1 MAPPPEVYFP
11 SLDDCLSGDAQLIPW
26 ESAFLGLTSSDDN
39 ITGCD
44 SLFSFLTTPESVRIL
59 SNPFDPYP
67 KPSDTTKSAFQSKT
81 AAINVTP
88 ALRARCN
95 FNDIEGDALW
105 LSKKTL
111 IDEVSALRL
120 AVQEWQSRPELDLL
134 NQFSEEEVASLQSVV
149 SVGQLSHQAGGT
161 QALEFL
167 KGPIRKGQAT
177 ESLSEDERRLKLF
190 RLYLVEKQNIIK
202 VALYVLSVS
211 LHGRLPGTYRRFQG
225 GAGDRSSQ
233 QCTKLDELGA
243 SIFPRQNDGSL
254 DKPGLTIQACIEAI
268 QSCLSKMNGGS
279 DWLSPEAEYAQQL
292 SIIEDV
298 VQIMQILFLQLQESE
313 NIPSAEVL
321 LSWLH
326 LIVTYDFF
334 DQNRPLSQEEST
346 LFDSLKSLTS
356 IITLS
361 FLKLRTATTLFEAAA
376 AIPSRTI
383 PDVWGD
389 TRPSFLSCEHISEI
403 NEIFLK
409 AADAEKSGASPAMF
423 AWGMIMFTLREIAL
437 ATREDR
443 ELQQAQYAVDAFNG
457 GTSSILAPRN
467 ADPSVYEEAYER
479 ARNPAFEDDFVKFMI
494 SIAVD
499 RCRVFDVAS
508 SIIRQLD
515 GISGSVNGSLIT
527 RWARVEM
534 LDLVRVSVE
543 YLSYIPELLSTVL
556 QVMAWPNSAWHCV
569 GDSPTENDGGVKGIF
584 LCDEILMSKLFKIA
598 KSRFPYEAI
607 NFLKLCRSLLD
618 CNLST
623 DDGYPLIFQELEYM
637 EAYTQRVSPGFHGY
651 QSTREDENANYVS
664 LIEPLEMKELSSA
677 RKDYAAQSGSELMV
691 MSGASI
697 LPAETLGQVVNESK
711 PAVIMWHYRYNCL
724 CFLGM
729 WLEQATYSR
738 KTDSEPEEDIISE
751 IIGLLADLVASAQGL
766 AKQQGVES
774 AAKRILEMA
783 SDGLNHHGDI
793 ISVVFD
799 IFERNLQSA
808 TTKMGTER
816 GLETTTACLSFL
828 NSLVTV
834 IPGRVWPF
842 LTRSSF
848 IAGDGN
854 GGTLPAIVSAIEVNT
869 GDFSFLL
876 EAART
881 FKLIVDDVVRHVAVR
896 KIAGSVTA
904 KATHV
909 TEYTAGAP
917 SYVMSNL
924 LQSFV
929 RIMVDVYN
937 SSYSWRFNDAS
948 QSLRLN
954 ISLTEAFHDILHYTY
969 GVDDEKDL
977 DSKLTGVFAN
987 SARYLL
993 KMLRPS
999 SKDGIFF
1006 NPVLRIILNGYHNPL
1021 LDRSAYLRYLQTRLV
1036 DAALNLSSTLIQSEW
1051 NPQSPMTGLE
1061 KQLFDASPVLIRLYV
1076 FSQAYQLP
1084 VVKLL
1089 ELLLAHASM
1098 DKEQEPPSLLGHLG
1112 AESSCRFLDVLSKF
1126 DQPFDDT
1133 ILNAAIWKFLTTVI
1147 SKRQQWLAVFLLTGS
1162 SPRDAL
1168 KEVDGEKPAMQSK
1181 PFLQAALDLISLI
1194 GSIPSQLVL
1203 SALEFIA
1210 KAQENWPWATP
1221 QLKNHADFF
1230 PKMVNYVSNLDMRR
1244 YSPYE
1249 QCMNTRIASLIADI
1263 CAVYLHSAKEQ
1274 RDWTFFKTLIPLISW
1289 YSENAVEVNG
1299 YNTSLH
1305 VNLKRNFEMK
1315 YPGCSL
1321 FAIKRTSLDNPVFG
1335 ENYFYDIASGTKI
1348 FGYEFAWTGS
1358 RNQGFVD
1365 EIKRANEN
1373 LSLVQAQMDLLH
1385 SFKFLAIEH
1394 CADFMPDRGVQKSM
1408 ASVVRHCLTAN
1419 SQSVPN
1425 ENIFCKLHQIRA
1437 EFALGLLQRLV
1448 EVQAKGSEVF
1458 ALLQTVW
1465 DATRFRN
1472 QTYEAALANDDT
1484 EYYGMLLNILFLA
1497 LQFHVGGKSRL
1508 VPEAVSKKPE
1518 VSGHLEIV
1526 LDIVRVI
1533 AARGFRSLTT
1543 YLHDAPQKCSPKDFA
1558 LLTAILQTAL
1568 KVKSVDRIYEQFA
1581 FHLADADTIRYACTL
1596 FSWSYKLTVEGDPI
1610 YGELSILYLLEL
1622 SCIPMMAEQIA
1633 VDGVLVKLSTY
1644 RLTDVLRQPQGCGPF
1659 DQVPRLFTI
1668 WHNGFLPLC
1677 LNLLYHVG
1685 RAAPEV
1691 AAFLNQFEGQLR
1703 RASEAFSIGHPSVTS
1718 PFGSPGPR
1726 SLLSSGQ
1733 SIKRLSLGMATEA
1746 CSLALISLIIEKFRD
1761 AGPSA
1766 GVDSQNM
1773 QELKWDR
1780 NRVKEDIEVLLEK
1793 KSILRSRIA
1802 PTNEKEV
1809 AWAQRIASDSDGGAE
1824 SLLEEKIVKELQTV
1838 LSCIGGSD

>member
-26 ESAFLGLTSSDDN
+26 ESAFLRLTSSDDN

-81 AAINVTP
+81 AAINVTSG
-88 ALRARCN
+88 LRARCN

-134 NQFSEEEVASLQSVV
+134 NQFSEEDVASLQSVV

-254 DKPGLTIQACIEAI
+254 GKPGLTIQACIEAI

-313 NIPSAEVL
+313 NIPSSEVL

-376 AIPSRTI
+376 ATPSRRI

-389 TRPSFLSCEHISEI
+389 TRPSFLSCEHIGEI

-556 QVMAWPNSAWHCV
+556 QVMAWPIRR
-569 GDSPTENDGGVKGIF
+569 GIV
-584 LCDEILMSKLFKIA
+584 
-598 KSRFPYEAI
+598 
-607 NFLKLCRSLLD
+607 SLLD

-691 MSGASI
+691 MSGASF

-729 WLEQATYSR
+729 WLEQAT
-738 KTDSEPEEDIISE
+738 EPEEDIISE

-774 AAKRILEMA
+774 SAKRILEMA

-881 FKLIVDDVVRHVAVR
+881 FKLIVDDIVRHVAVR
-896 KIAGSVTA
+896 KIAGNVTA

-917 SYVMSNL
+917 SFKCL
-924 LQSFV
+924 
-929 RIMVDVYN
+929 
-937 SSYSWRFNDAS
+937 
-948 QSLRLN
+948 
-954 ISLTEAFHDILHYTY
+954 
-969 GVDDEKDL
+969 
-977 DSKLTGVFAN
+977 FAIPPN
-987 SARYLL
+987 
-993 KMLRPS
+993 
-999 SKDGIFF
+999 
-1006 NPVLRIILNGYHNPL
+1006 
-1021 LDRSAYLRYLQTRLV
+1021 T
-1036 DAALNLSSTLIQSEW
+1036 SEW

-1168 KEVDGEKPAMQSK
+1168 KKVDGEKPAMKSK

-1221 QLKNHADFF
+1221 QLKNHAEFF

-1321 FAIKRTSLDNPVFG
+1321 FAIKRTSLDDPAFG

-1465 DATRFRN
+1465 DAARFRN

-1484 EYYGMLLNILFLA
+1484 DYYGMLLNILFLA

-1568 KVKSVDRIYEQFA
+1568 KVKSVDRIYEQIA

-1793 KSILRSRIA
+1793 RSILRSRIA

-1809 AWAQRIASDSDGGAE
+1809 AWAQRIASDSDVGAE

>member
-26 ESAFLGLTSSDDN
+26 ESAFLRLTSSDDN

-81 AAINVTP
+81 AAINVTSG
-88 ALRARCN
+88 LRARCN

-134 NQFSEEEVASLQSVV
+134 NQFSEEDVASLQSVV

-254 DKPGLTIQACIEAI
+254 GKPGLTIQACIEAI

-313 NIPSAEVL
+313 NIPSSEVL

-376 AIPSRTI
+376 ATPSRRI

-389 TRPSFLSCEHISEI
+389 TRPSFLSCEHIGEI

-584 LCDEILMSKLFKIA
+584 LRDEILMSKLFKIA

-651 QSTREDENANYVS
+651 SVLAGKVEIDKFVSSFGAFRDERAV
-664 LIEPLEMKELSSA
+664 LHQVKILA
-677 RKDYAAQSGSELMV
+677 GQFGSDLNV
-691 MSGASI
+691 MSGASHS
-697 LPAETLGQVVNESK
+697 PRRN
-711 PAVIMWHYRYNCL
+711 
-724 CFLGM
+724 
-729 WLEQATYSR
+729 SR
-738 KTDSEPEEDIISE
+738 
-751 IIGLLADLVASAQGL
+751 SAQGL

-774 AAKRILEMA
+774 SAKRILEMA

-881 FKLIVDDVVRHVAVR
+881 FKLIVDDIVRHVAVR
-896 KIAGSVTA
+896 KIAGNVTA

-929 RIMVDVYN
+929 RVMVDVYN

-999 SKDGIFF
+999 SKEGIFF

-1168 KEVDGEKPAMQSK
+1168 KKVDGEKPAMKSK

-1221 QLKNHADFF
+1221 QLKNHAEFF

-1321 FAIKRTSLDNPVFG
+1321 FAIKRTSLDDPAFG

-1465 DATRFRN
+1465 DAARFRN

-1484 EYYGMLLNILFLA
+1484 DYYGMLLNILFLA

-1568 KVKSVDRIYEQFA
+1568 KVKSVDRIYEQIA

-1793 KSILRSRIA
+1793 RSILRSRIA

-1809 AWAQRIASDSDGGAE
+1809 AWAQRIASDSDVGAE